1 MKGWFRL
8 NLLEEKLLEIV
19 PTLFARRITIWR
31 GNGWLLKSKP
41 DYSGY
46 CRDGMDYALRD
57 CLRDVLACTNENS
70 RCELELFYDRV
81 LSVRRTMRGKRLTV
95 EIEGDE
101 WEDSN
106 GFMFNFGD
114 NPTIVSSV
122 TVFSEGIVK
131 KTSYDVPMEKAERLL
146 VRFFDKKVIP
156 FCHDE

>member
-1 MKGWFRL
+1 M
-8 NLLEEKLLEIV
+8 NLIEEKLLEIV

-46 CRDGMDYALRD
+46 CRYGMDYALRN
-57 CLRDVLACTNENS
+57 CLCDVLACTNENS
-70 RCELELFYDRV
+70 RCELELFHDRV

-106 GFMFNFGD
+106 GFMYDFGD
-114 NPTIVSSV
+114 DSTIASSI
-122 TVFSEGIVK
+122 TVFSEGVVK

-146 VRFFDKKVIP
+146 SNFFLKKVSP
-156 FCHDE
+156 FCYEE